1 VRERGGEVEI
11 VGFCIFVYLV
21 LINYIMNVIK
31 SHKELIVYQ
40 LAFKVSMEIFQIT
53 KTFPKEEIYA
63 LTSQI
68 RRSSRSAC
76 ANLAEAFRK
85 RRYEKAFIS
94 KLSDSEGEAAETQ
107 VWLDYSLECG
117 YISGDDSHRL
127 FNEYEKIIGMLV
139 NMINHPEKW
148 SFRN

>member
-1 VRERGGEVEI
+1 
-11 VGFCIFVYLV
+11 
-21 LINYIMNVIK
+21 
-31 SHKELIVYQ
+31 
-40 LAFKVSMEIFQIT
+40 MEIFQLT

-68 RRSSRSAC
+68 RRSSRSVC

-117 YISGDDSHRL
+117 YLSEDACRRL
-127 FNEYEKIIGMLV
+127 FADYEKIIGMIV
-139 NMINHPEKW
+139 NMIIHPEKW

>member
-1 VRERGGEVEI
+1 
-11 VGFCIFVYLV
+11 
-21 LINYIMNVIK
+21 MNVIK

-40 LAFKVSMEIFQIT
+40 SAFKVSMEIFRIT
-53 KTFPKEEIYA
+53 KSFQKEEIYS

-68 RRSSRSAC
+68 RRSSRSVC

-107 VWLDYSLECG
+107 VWLDYSLECE
-117 YISGDDSHRL
+117 YLEKEIYNRL

-139 NMINHPEKW
+139 NMIKHPEKW
-148 SFRN
+148 SF

>member
-1 VRERGGEVEI
+1 
-11 VGFCIFVYLV
+11 
-21 LINYIMNVIK
+21 MNLIK

-40 LAFKVSMEIFQIT
+40 LAFKVSMEIFQIS

-68 RRSSRSAC
+68 RRSSRSVC

-85 RRYEKAFIS
+85 RRYEKAFVS

-107 VWLDYSLECG
+107 VWLDYSLECS
-117 YISGDDSHRL
+117 YIPETTYQKL
-127 FNEYEKIIGMLV
+127 FAEYEKIIGMLV
-139 NMINHPEKW
+139 NMMNHPDKW
-148 SFRN
+148 SLKG